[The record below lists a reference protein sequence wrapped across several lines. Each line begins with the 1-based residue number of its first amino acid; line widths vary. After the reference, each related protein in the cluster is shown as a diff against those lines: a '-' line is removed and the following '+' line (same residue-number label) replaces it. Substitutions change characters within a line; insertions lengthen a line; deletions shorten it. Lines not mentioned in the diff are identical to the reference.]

1 MPLTGNFKRSIDDKQ
16 RITIPKDLRTALGES
31 VGKVFYVA
39 PGTDGSLAVYDEA
52 SFERVASRLDS
63 APPTERDVRAFSRLF
78 YAQAHRVE
86 IDRQS
91 RLRVPQQLADWAGL
105 AKEAVLIGAGDHME
119 LWDSAKWETYAAEK
133 QSNYDQLAE
142 AAFSQSS
149 HSN

>member
-31 VGKVFYVA
+31 VGKVFYMA
-39 PGTDGSLAVYDEA
+39 PGTDRSLAVYDEA

-105 AKEAVLIGAGDHME
+105 TKEAVLIGGGDHME

-133 QSNYDQLAE
+133 QSNYDELAE

>member
-31 VGKVFYVA
+31 VGKVFYMA
-39 PGTDGSLAVYDEA
+39 PGTDRSLAVYDEA

-105 AKEAVLIGAGDHME
+105 TKEAVLIGAGDHME

-133 QSNYDQLAE
+133 QSNYDELAE